1 MLVYIEDDLQSGKTQ
16 SKSTKS
22 RRTRIDPAVQ
32 EAISSKNT
40 MFQGEEFERLK
51 QWYQQEN
58 VEQAI
63 EEVSQQLE
71 DNYSE
76 IENILSQEENEE
88 DN

>member
-1 MLVYIEDDLQSGKTQ
+1 
-16 SKSTKS
+16 
-22 RRTRIDPAVQ
+22 
-32 EAISSKNT
+32 